1 MIENI
6 HLWNS
11 DRGTYFDRNVNI
23 ISWSDEYKIHVGK
36 YCSIGRDCNFFLH
49 ANHRSDWITTSSQL
63 WGPVTNEIAKLH
75 MEMGHPSCKGDIT
88 IGNDVWIGA
97 KSTIM
102 SGVKIGHGAVV
113 AAGAL
118 VTKDVEPYSVVGGNP
133 AKHLK
138 YRFEEQQ
145 IKDLLDIAWWDWEES
160 KIKEEA
166 MILWSQDL
174 NYFIQK
180 HKNDNSNI

>member
-1 MIENI
+1 
-6 HLWNS
+6 
-11 DRGTYFDRNVNI
+11 
-23 ISWSDEYKIHVGK
+23 
-36 YCSIGRDCNFFLH
+36 
-49 ANHRSDWITTSSQL
+49 
-63 WGPVTNEIAKLH
+63 
-75 MEMGHPSCKGDIT
+75 MEMGHPSCKGDIVV
-88 IGNDVWIGA
+88 GSDVWIGA

-102 SGVKIGHGAVV
+102 SGVKIGHGAIV

-118 VTKDVEPYSVVGGNP
+118 VTKDVEPFSVVGGNP

-166 MILWSQDL
+166 MILWSQDI
-174 NYFIQK
+174 NYFIEK
-180 HKNDNSNI
+180 HKK

>member
-6 HLWNS
+6 HLWKAE
-11 DRGTYFDRNVNI
+11 RGTYFDRNVNI
-23 ISWSDEYKIHVGK
+23 ISWSDEYKIYVGK

-49 ANHRSDWITTSSQL
+49 ANHRPDWITTSSQL
-63 WGPVTNEIAKLH
+63 WGPVTPEIASMH

-97 KSTIM
+97 KATIM
-102 SGVKIGHGAVV
+102 SGVKIGDGAIV

-138 YRFEEQQ
+138 YRFTKDQ
-145 IKDLLDIAWWDWEES
+145 IKNLLDIAWWNWDES

-166 MILWSQDL
+166 MILWSKDI
-174 NYFIQK
+174 NFFIEK
-180 HKNDNSNI
+180 HKND

>member
-6 HLWNS
+6 HLWKA
-11 DRGTYFDRNVNI
+11 DRGTYFDRSVII
-23 ISWSDEYKIHVGK
+23 ISWSDEYNIQVGK
-36 YCSIGRDCNFFLH
+36 YCSIGRDCTFFLH
-49 ANHRSDWITTSSQL
+49 ANHRPDWITTSSQL
-63 WGPVTNEIAKLH
+63 LGPVTPEIASMH
-75 MEMGHPSCKGDIT
+75 MDMGHPSCKGDI
-88 IGNDVWIGA
+88 IVGSDVWIGA

-102 SGVKIGHGAVV
+102 SGIKIGHGAIV

-145 IKDLLDIAWWDWEES
+145 IKNLLDIAWWDWEES

-166 MILWSQDL
+166 MILWSQDI
-174 NYFIQK
+174 NHFIEK
-180 HKNDNSNI
+180 HKK

>member
-6 HLWNS
+6 LLWNA

-49 ANHRSDWITTSSQL
+49 ANHRPDWITTSSQL
-63 WGPVTNEIAKLH
+63 WGPVTPEIASLH
-75 MEMGHPSCKGDIT
+75 MEMGHPACKGDII

-102 SGVKIGHGAVV
+102 SGVKIGDGAII

-118 VTKDVEPYSVVGGNP
+118 VTKDVEDIQG
-133 AKHLK
+133 LL
-138 YRFEEQQ
+138 R
-145 IKDLLDIAWWDWEES
+145 IKWWDWNED

-166 MILWSQDL
+166 MLLWSQDIK
-174 NYFIQK
+174 YFINK
-180 HKNDNSNI
+180 HKNDTGNI

>member
-1 MIENI
+1 MEENL
-6 HLWNS
+6 HLWIA
-11 DRGTYFDRNVNI
+11 DRGTYYDRNVNI

-49 ANHRSDWITTSSQL
+49 ANHRPDWITTSSQL
-63 WGPVTNEIAKLH
+63 WGPVTPEIASLH
-75 MEMGHPSCKGDIT
+75 MDMGHPSCKGDIT
-88 IGNDVWIGA
+88 IGSDVWIGA
-97 KSTIM
+97 KATIM
-102 SGVKIGHGAVV
+102 SGVKIGHGAIV

-138 YRFEEQQ
+138 YRFDEKQ
-145 IKDLLDIAWWDWEES
+145 IDGLLSIGWWDWEES

-166 MILWSQDL
+166 MVLWSQDI
-174 NYFIQK
+174 NHFIEK
-180 HKNDNSNI
+180 HKK